1 MCPAGSLCVL
11 FGAGEPG
18 CAANDRATPRFA
30 KAFCMATCGGDGD
43 CRGEYTCAQ
52 PSALPWSASILDD
65 AVSARVCLAR
75 PSVNTAFDAG
85 SPDAAVCSPAGPS
98 VPPIDA
104 PVRRDAAAAP

>member
-1 MCPAGSLCVL
+1 
-11 FGAGEPG
+11 
-18 CAANDRATPRFA
+18 
-30 KAFCMATCGGDGD
+30 MATCGGDGD